1 MFALITDFDGEDLD
15 VFLFD
20 TKDQAIQALGDS
32 VWERY
37 GDVFTDDPPPREYSE
52 FDINEWMAV
61 QIIHDRWRIKEM
73 ANG

>member
-20 TKDQAIQALGDS
+20 TKDEAVQALGDL
-32 VWERY
+32 VWDRY

-52 FDINEWMAV
+52 FDINEWMAD
-61 QIIHDRWRIKEM
+61 QIIHDRWLIKEM